1 MSTRKISSAPE
12 PAVDYFREPLG
23 FLQSTLLVLLLVGS
37 LEMGFLFNTVCSYA
51 LMTLAFYEMIQVQ
64 IRQDKE
70 DRIQIKSNWVEWY
83 YYTVVQFYMVSKTW
97 LTPELLHASGVVLPE
112 VLDDVIFR
120 YHSFYSFCLLSFGLM
135 FFVLSLEEGFYA
147 YQFKQFGWSLLNIA
161 MIVLA
166 GHGFLIGLWRIRV
179 WWAYTLACLCFR
191 DIVDNVV
198 SKLDPVRIPL
208 HSLSPQHTLFGFL
221 VSATAA
227 FTFYFTVSFL
237 FPYLRPILDRQRN
250 PADRLVPLQPH
261 QALIHALRRLR

>member
-1 MSTRKISSAPE
+1 M
-12 PAVDYFREPLG
+12 
-23 FLQSTLLVLLLVGS
+23 
-37 LEMGFLFNTVCSYA
+37 
-51 LMTLAFYEMIQVQ
+51 Q

-112 VLDDVIFR
+112 ALDDVIFR

-198 SKLDPVRIPL
+198 SKIDPVRIPL

-227 FTFYFTVSFL
+227 FTFYFTVSSL
-237 FPYLRPILDRQRN
+237 SSLKAYSRLLTKSCRQTGSASAPPSSLLRPSTALQRQSTSHPTSTSHR
-250 PADRLVPLQPH
+250 
-261 QALIHALRRLR
+261 

>member
-1 MSTRKISSAPE
+1 MSTRKISSASE
-12 PAVDYFREPLG
+12 SAVDYFREPLG

-227 FTFYFTVSFL
+227 FTFYFTVSIL